1 MPLPESNHLRQFL
14 LFVFA
19 LLIPCFALWSFFSAA
34 LATPVI
40 GLAHLILSN
49 WFPDIVNVVYQEGA
63 DALLMTRLDQVN
75 GQLVP
80 TDVAEEGLGFKANT
94 RVVSYSIPF
103 YAALHFA
110 TEKKDYLGKFF
121 WGLLVLYPLI
131 LLGLVSILLKDL
143 MINFGSTFLQQ
154 PGVLLPSA
162 DVIALAY
169 QFNVLLIPTLA
180 PIMVWAWQNRQTPLL
195 RGVLRSIAAPADNI
209 NP

>member
-1 MPLPESNHLRQFL
+1 MRLPEQNHLRQFL

-34 LATPVI
+34 LVTPVI

-63 DALLMTRLDQVN
+63 DAILLTRLDQVN

-80 TDVAEEGLGFKANT
+80 TAVADEGLGFKANT
-94 RVVSYSIPF
+94 RIVSYSIPF

-121 WGLLVLYPLI
+121 WGVLLLYPFI
-131 LLGLVSILLKDL
+131 LLGLVSILMKDL
-143 MINFGSTFLQQ
+143 MVNFGSTFLQQ
-154 PGVLLPSA
+154 PGVMMPGT
-162 DVIALAY
+162 DTIAIAY
-169 QFNVLLIPTLA
+169 QLNVLLVPTLV
-180 PIMVWAWQNRQTPLL
+180 PILIWASQNRQSPLL
-195 RGVLRSIAAPADNI
+195 RGVLGSMAAPADNAS
-209 NP
+209 P